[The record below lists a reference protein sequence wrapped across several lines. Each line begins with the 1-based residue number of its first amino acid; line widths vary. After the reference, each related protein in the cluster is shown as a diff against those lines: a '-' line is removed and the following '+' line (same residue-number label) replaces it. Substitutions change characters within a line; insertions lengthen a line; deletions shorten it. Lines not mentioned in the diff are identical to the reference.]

1 MATQTTQMMMPD
13 TEKNRTAN
21 QSISADICRFMVTS
35 EKAAS
40 AARGGSASSKVVS
53 ALSKRRLAKQ
63 IVTTQ
68 YKGQARW
75 RLLRQSSKWRRQLQ
89 SAQALIGQAGH
100 MNQTSIC
107 A

>member
-1 MATQTTQMMMPD
+1 MMMPQ

-21 QSISADICRFMVTS
+21 QSISAAICRFMVTS

-40 AARGGSASSKVVS
+40 AARGGSANSKVVS
-53 ALSKRRLAKQ
+53 ALSKRRLARQ
-63 IVTTQ
+63 MTTTQ

-75 RLLRQSSKWRRQLQ
+75 RLLLQSRSWRRQLH
-89 SAQALIGQAGH
+89 SAQTLMGQAGH

-107 A
+107 R